1 MGQGTAALHSTH
13 SGAQVSLL
21 RTFFRTLALMI
32 LLLIILFNYK
42 HLIQYYSALSM
53 ADTMM
58 QLDSSQLL
66 SRGFILDIGLF
77 IAAILFLHGLWAAVI
92 TLSCH
97 PWFNRIA
104 DDTLRTQIWFILL
117 LLHLILALAANSLL
131 YPTSLLGIFRG
142 SPMASVPFVGLLG
155 LLLLANFL
163 YGVLTL
169 LHIPLLKGVTMGTVL
184 ILLGLGIA
192 WITPA
197 PVSQTKGNKANPN
210 VFIIGI
216 DALRPDHLA
225 YLGADANLAPKLNA
239 LLAQANLYD
248 RAYTPLGRTYVA
260 WMSILS
266 GLYPTNNGARF
277 NLAPPEL
284 VQKPFPLVDALSKRG
299 YQTTYAMDERRFNQI
314 DEEYG
319 FDSVVGPKVGAAD
332 AIIAN
337 LADLPLVNLLINT
350 SVGQYL
356 FPYLNINRAYGKTY
370 DPQLFNK
377 RVVTS
382 LSPTAP
388 NFLAIHFCQ
397 LHWPFTSKDF
407 VELDSNQWQG
417 NYNHFMYKAMLKK
430 VDSQLDDFMTQLA
443 HKGMLDNA
451 HVFIVSDHGEGFML
465 PQDRLTTR
473 DGEDRELN
481 VSAWGHGTN
490 LLAQE
495 QTHVLLAHLK
505 YSLGKPVNPA
515 QRIDGLFSLVDIV
528 PTLYAELG
536 LPLDTKVD
544 GQPLPKHTRPDQD
557 NRMVFVESSLPVRSV
572 NASFINEKKVLSET
586 ASQYEVRK
594 NGRAVMKP
602 EAYNTNIARKQRAV
616 YHRQWQLVL
625 FPDDKEPVLVNTQ
638 TKDWHYLGNYQGDA
652 PWREMLS
659 ALCGHYRDDPGF
671 NKFKGCQIHVATGSE
686 AANSPNAQEH

>member
-1 MGQGTAALHSTH
+1 MGQGTAESHSTH
-13 SGAQVSLL
+13 SGAQISLL

-32 LLLIILFNYK
+32 LLLLIFFNYK
-42 HLIQYYSALSM
+42 NLIQFYSAFSIANAMTHIDLN
-53 ADTMM
+53 
-58 QLDSSQLL
+58 QLL
-66 SRGFILDIGLF
+66 EKGFILDIAFFL
-77 IAAILFLHGLWAAVI
+77 IVTLFLHVLWAVI
-92 TLSCH
+92 ITISCR
-97 PWFNRIA
+97 PWFLRFA
-104 DDTLRTQIWFILL
+104 DNIVRTQIWFILL
-117 LLHLILALAANSLL
+117 LLHLILVLAANSLL
-131 YPTSLLGIFRG
+131 YPTSLLGIFRN
-142 SPMASVPFVGLLG
+142 SPLVSIPFISLLS
-155 LLLLANFL
+155 LILFSNFL
-163 YGVLTL
+163 YGVMSLLFPSKGLANILGATL
-169 LHIPLLKGVTMGTVL
+169 MCLLLATF
-184 ILLGLGIA
+184 
-192 WITPA
+192 WI
-197 PVSQTKGNKANPN
+197 VDVPN
-210 VFIIGI
+210 GQARVNIEQPNLFIIGI
-216 DALRPDHLA
+216 DGLRPDHLA
-225 YLGADANLAPKLNA
+225 YRGADFSLAPKLNT
-239 LLAQANLYD
+239 LLSQASVYD
-248 RAYTPLGRTYVA
+248 KTYTPMGRTYVA

-350 SVGQYL
+350 PVGQYL

-382 LSPTAP
+382 LSTTAP

-451 HVFIVSDHGEGFML
+451 HVYIISDHGEGFML
-465 PQDRLTTR
+465 PQDKLTTQDEKGR
-473 DGEDRELN
+473 QLN

-495 QTHVLLAHLK
+495 QTHVLLAHLR
-505 YSLGKPVNPA
+505 YSLGKPVNQS

-528 PTLYAELG
+528 PTLYADLG
-536 LPLDTKVD
+536 LPLSTKVD
-544 GQPLPKHTRPDQD
+544 GQALPRHTRPDLD

-586 ASQYEVRK
+586 ASQYEVRE
-594 NGRAVMKP
+594 NGRAVMKT
-602 EAYNTNIARKQRAV
+602 ENYWRNIALKQRAV

-625 FPDDKEPVLVNTQ
+625 FPDDREPVLVNTQ
-638 TKDWHYLGNYQGDA
+638 TKDWHYLDNYKGKA
-652 PWREMLS
+652 PWREMLFS
-659 ALCGHYRDDPGF
+659 LCEHYKSDPGMDVS
-671 NKFKGCQIHVATGSE
+671 NTCIKYL
-686 AANSPNAQEH
+686 N

>member
-1 MGQGTAALHSTH
+1 MGQGTAESNSTH

-42 HLIQYYSALSM
+42 NLIQFYSAFSIANAMTHIDLN
-53 ADTMM
+53 
-58 QLDSSQLL
+58 QLL
-66 SRGFILDIGLF
+66 EKGFILDIAF
-77 IAAILFLHGLWAAVI
+77 FLIVTLSLHALWAVI
-92 TLSCH
+92 ITISCR
-97 PWFNRIA
+97 PWFLSIA
-104 DDTLRTQIWFILL
+104 DDIVRTQIWFILL

-131 YPTSLLGIFRG
+131 YPTSLLGIFRN
-142 SPMASVPFVGLLG
+142 SPLVSIPFISLLS
-155 LLLLANFL
+155 LILFSNFL
-163 YGVLTL
+163 YGVMSLIFPYKGLANILGATL
-169 LHIPLLKGVTMGTVL
+169 MCLLLVTF
-184 ILLGLGIA
+184 
-192 WITPA
+192 WIFD
-197 PVSQTKGNKANPN
+197 VPN
-210 VFIIGI
+210 GQARVNSDQPNIFIIGI

-225 YLGADANLAPKLNA
+225 YRGADFSLAPKLNT
-239 LLAQANLYD
+239 LLSQASVYD
-248 RAYTPLGRTYVA
+248 KTYTPMGRTYVA

-284 VQKPFPLVDALSKRG
+284 VQKPFPLVEALSRRG

-350 SVGQYL
+350 PVGQYL

-382 LSPTAP
+382 LSTTAP

-417 NYNHFMYKAMLKK
+417 NYNHYMYKAMLKK
-430 VDSQLDDFMTQLA
+430 VDMQVDNFITQLKS
-443 HKGMLDNA
+443 KGMLNNA
-451 HVFIVSDHGEGFML
+451 EVILLSDHGEGFKL
-465 PQDRLTTR
+465 PEDKLTASTP
-473 DGEDRELN
+473 GKHKLN

-495 QTHVLLAHLK
+495 QSEVLLAHLS
-505 YSLGKPVNPA
+505 YRHGKPVNKA
-515 QRIDGLFSLVDIV
+515 VQISGLFSLIDIV
-528 PTLYAELG
+528 PTLRSIMK
-536 LPLDTKVD
+536 LPQTARID
-544 GQPLPKHTRPDQD
+544 GQPLPKAKHQALDE
-557 NRMVFVESSLPVRSV
+557 RMVFVESSLPIGSV
-572 NASFINEKKVLSET
+572 NASFIDEKKVLSET
-586 ASQYEVRK
+586 ASLYEVRE

-602 EAYNTNIARKQRAV
+602 EAYQNNIARKQRAV
-616 YHRQWQLVL
+616 YYRKWQLVL
-625 FPDDKEPVLVNTQ
+625 LPDNDGLILANIQTQ
-638 TKDWHYLGNYQGDA
+638 KWQYLNSYHGSA
-652 PWREMLS
+652 PWKLMLTS
-659 ALCGHYRDDPGF
+659 LCEH
-671 NKFKGCQIHVATGSE
+671 FKYDAGVIHSE
-686 AANSPNAQEH
+686 ACSKISKIAY